1 MRIDITIS
9 ENGKA
14 ISSQVISSAAKGA
27 LTGKERTHLHLRELE
42 ATAREMLRVLATEG
56 KSSRTYMQ
64 DLPPPKNVS
73 LEIITVSE
81 SNCLQSIGKKH
92 TCSSTRRGCV
102 HS

>member
-14 ISSQVISSAAKGA
+14 IGGQVISSVAKRA
-27 LTGKERTHLHLRELE
+27 LTGEKLTHLHLRKLE
-42 ATAREMLRVLATEG
+42 ATVRGVLSVLTTEG

-64 DLPPPKNVS
+64 DLPPPKNVN
-73 LEIITVSE
+73 LEISTFSE
-81 SNCLQSIGKKH
+81 SSCSQSISEKH
-92 TCSSTRRGCV
+92 TYSSTRRGCA